1 MTLDRTVPSAASSA
15 IDPARAWI
23 LGIVASGRRRIAD
36 PIVRAHLGHPA
47 EAMIAAAVEIR
58 DDCACPDSCARDH
71 DNE

>member
-1 MTLDRTVPSAASSA
+1 MSLDRSVPTAASTA

-23 LGIVASGRRRIAD
+23 LGIVASGRRRIAA
-36 PIVRAHLGHPA
+36 PIVRASLGHPA
-47 EAMIAAAVEIR
+47 EAIAAAVVIR

>member
-1 MTLDRTVPSAASSA
+1 MSLDPSVPTAMAV

-23 LGIVASGRRRIAD
+23 LGILPGGRRRWAAH
-36 PIVRAHLGHPA
+36 IVNRSTGGAL
-47 EAMIAAAVEIR
+47 EATAASVEIR